1 MKKTTVKRFFKKCK
15 MEQISQND
23 CIDAVFRNKFKTK
36 KLRQLYNL
44 YFAKEK
50 TYKSFTFCKKTNKKT
65 NKKTRKNI

>member
-1 MKKTTVKRFFKKCK
+1 MKKATVKRFFKKCQ
-15 MEQISQND
+15 MEQISQNE

-50 TYKSFTFCKKTNKKT
+50 TYKSFTFCKKS
-65 NKKTRKNI
+65 NKKTRKNKNK